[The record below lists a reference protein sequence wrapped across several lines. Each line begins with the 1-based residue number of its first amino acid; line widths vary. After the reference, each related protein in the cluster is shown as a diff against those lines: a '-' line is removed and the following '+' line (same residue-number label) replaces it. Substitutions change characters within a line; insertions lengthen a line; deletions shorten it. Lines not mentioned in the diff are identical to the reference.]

1 MESYIIHGGYPLQG
15 EVIINGA
22 KNSALG
28 LLAASIMSDEPSILS
43 NVPNVDDVNHLIEVI
58 ENIGGEIQRIDEHT
72 IDICGGNINPELSI
86 NYDYVKKMRASYY
99 LLGALLGKYNIAKVA
114 LPGGCEIGS
123 RPIDQHFKG
132 FKALGA
138 TIKLENGIIIAEAK
152 ELKGTKIYLDIP
164 SVGATINLMLVAVK
178 AKGHTQIIN
187 VAKEPHVVDV
197 ANLLITMGAKIEGAG
212 TDVID
217 IYGVDRLDG
226 VEYSVI
232 PDQIEAGT
240 FMISSFMTNGLI
252 KIKNIIPNHLQII
265 AYKLKELG
273 ANISFG
279 EDFVIVDCQ
288 NINRQPINVVTAP
301 YPGFPTDLQP
311 QISVAC
317 GLANGSSFIKETI
330 FENRYCY
337 VDEVSRMG
345 ANMKV
350 SSNTLAIEGI
360 KQYKQAIVSVPDLRA
375 GAALVL
381 AALNAS
387 GESIVQDIQYIKRG
401 YENLD
406 IKIRNL
412 GGFIEIIKS
421 R

>member
-164 SVGATINLMLVAVK
+164 SVGATINLMLAAVK